1 MFSSWQKSGEGLND
15 RMEIKRL
22 NMQGLK
28 LQHWNTILGKPE
40 EFQQDLHVYT
50 MCTVSVQQDLCRP
63 SLLLM
68 CFVTH

>member
-1 MFSSWQKSGEGLND
+1 
-15 RMEIKRL
+15 
-22 NMQGLK
+22 MQGLK